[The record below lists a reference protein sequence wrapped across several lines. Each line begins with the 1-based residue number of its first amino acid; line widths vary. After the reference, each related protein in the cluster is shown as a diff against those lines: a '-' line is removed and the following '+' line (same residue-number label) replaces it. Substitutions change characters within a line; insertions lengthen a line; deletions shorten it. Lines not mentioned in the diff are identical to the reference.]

1 MERYRVLGR
10 LMVHLNGRASSIMGN
25 SEMLVANGFLLESMV
40 LVQKSAGLLETV
52 WHGKGY

>member
-25 SEMLVANGFLLESMV
+25 SEMLVGFLLESMV